1 MRGLEHNS
9 AKGRAVRRKSW
20 AKTFRPTISNS
31 LVHGPKPIPKH
42 ALDGIF
48 HGGYICGMTWDIEY
62 TDEFGD
68 WWTSLTE
75 DEQVSLA
82 ASVQLLEAR
91 GPALG
96 HPHSSG
102 IHGSRHG
109 HMRELRTQHGGRP
122 FRTLYAFDP
131 RRMAILLIG
140 GDKTGDDRWYDV
152 NVPIA
157 DRLYDQHLV
166 QLRREGEIDG

>member
-1 MRGLEHNS
+1 M
-9 AKGRAVRRKSW
+9 SW
-20 AKTFRPTISNS
+20 D
-31 LVHGPKPIPKH
+31 V
-42 ALDGIF
+42 
-48 HGGYICGMTWDIEY
+48 EY
-62 TDEFGD
+62 TDEFEA
-68 WWTSLTE
+68 WWEGLSE
-75 DEQVSLA
+75 QEQVSLS
-82 ASVQLLEAR
+82 ASVELLEER
-91 GPALG
+91 GPSLG

-140 GDKTGDDRWYDV
+140 GDKTGDNRWYEV
-152 NVPIA
+152 HVPIA
-157 DRLYDQHLV
+157 DRLYDEHLD

>member
-1 MRGLEHNS
+1 MS
-9 AKGRAVRRKSW
+9 
-20 AKTFRPTISNS
+20 
-31 LVHGPKPIPKH
+31 PKH

-48 HGGYICGMTWDIEY
+48 HEGYICGMTWDVEY

-68 WWTSLTE
+68 WWAGLTE

-102 IHGSRHG
+102 IHGSKHG
-109 HMRELRTQHGGRP
+109 TYANFAPSMAGDP
-122 FRTLYAFDP
+122 FARCTHSTRAE
-131 RRMAILLIG
+131 
-140 GDKTGDDRWYDV
+140 W
-152 NVPIA
+152 
-157 DRLYDQHLV
+157 
-166 QLRREGEIDG
+166 